1 MRIKNASNTQCHIVG
16 KRSKNFG
23 FEGGFVST
31 GSSMFLNDKLVRLS
45 LIRRMINGT
54 IWSPKYEKN
63 IKLEKLEK
71 HALFTFPFLL
81 NN

>member
-23 FEGGFVST
+23 FEEGFVST
-31 GSSMFLNDKLVRLS
+31 GSSMFLNDKLARLS

-54 IWSPKYEKN
+54 RKYEKN

-71 HALFTFPFLL
+71 HALFTFPFQL